1 MISSHNNKKEI
12 EYAKTQ
18 RKSRTERQSELLSS
32 FATKNQQ
39 FKTKIKIILHQVF
52 VFSDK
57 VKLTAG

>member
-1 MISSHNNKKEI
+1 MQKLKENH
-12 EYAKTQ
+12 E
-18 RKSRTERQSELLSS
+18 RTERQSELLSS